1 MTTHKTK
8 PMTVTVRIPALMSRV
23 GVGYSSRV

>member
-1 MTTHKTK
+1 MTTRKTK
-8 PMTVTVRIPALMSRV
+8 SMTVIVLIPALMARV